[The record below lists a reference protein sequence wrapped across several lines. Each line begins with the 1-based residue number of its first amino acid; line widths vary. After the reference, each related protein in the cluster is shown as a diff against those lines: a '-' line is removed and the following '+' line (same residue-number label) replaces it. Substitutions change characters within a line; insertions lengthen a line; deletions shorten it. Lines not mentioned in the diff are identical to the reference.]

1 MAEPTSETS
10 TWTAPTPAEV
20 DGPLVGAD
28 RPILEGYLAWQR
40 RSFLNIC
47 AGLTAEQLATRAIPS
62 SNLSL
67 LGIVRHLTKVE
78 RIWFRIR
85 AAGQD
90 VPPVFELGTDVDF
103 DEVDAAEAQDWVE
116 RLVEEIRLCDEAV
129 AGVDFE
135 TTIEAAR
142 CDDVAAFSGRARD
155 HGVRPA
161 QRPRRPHP
169 RGDRR
174 RHRTLTGRAR

>member
-1 MAEPTSETS
+1 VPQQTPETVI
-10 TWTAPTPAEV
+10 WTAPAPAEV

-67 LGIVRHLTKVE
+67 LGIIRHLTKVE
-78 RIWFRIR
+78 RVWLRIR

-103 DEVDAAEAQDWVE
+103 DEVDAAEAQAWVE
-116 RLVEEIRLCDEAV
+116 RLVEEMRLCDEAV

-135 TTIEAAR
+135 TTIEARDVTMSLRSVVVHVITEYAR
-142 CDDVAAFSGRARD
+142 HNGHADLIREAIDGI
-155 HGVRPA
+155 
-161 QRPRRPHP
+161 
-169 RGDRR
+169 
-174 RHRTLTGRAR
+174 TGR